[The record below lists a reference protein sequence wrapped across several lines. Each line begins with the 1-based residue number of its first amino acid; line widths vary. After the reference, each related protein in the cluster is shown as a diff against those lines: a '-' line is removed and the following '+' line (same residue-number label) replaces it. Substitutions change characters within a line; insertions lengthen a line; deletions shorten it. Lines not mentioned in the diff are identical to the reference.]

1 MITNAPTIPIVIAG
15 ALTDSFNPC
24 AWSAMIFLITT
35 LTSIKA
41 SNNRLLKTG
50 LTYILTIFVSYLLIG
65 FGLFSFLNYIQGWA
79 NIIYGVL
86 AAIIFIFALIELKDV
101 IWYGKWFS
109 LQIPKNQWG
118 RIESLMKKAT
128 IPATITVALLISIL
142 EFGCTGGVY
151 IPIIA
156 MLASKEQQLL
166 AYIYLVIYNMIF
178 VLPLGIILV
187 LFTNGFAV
195 NKIEQFRQKHRKLM
209 RLISGLVMI
218 ALAIV
223 MILQIQ

>member
-1 MITNAPTIPIVIAG
+1 
-15 ALTDSFNPC
+15 
-24 AWSAMIFLITT
+24 
-35 LTSIKA
+35 
-41 SNNRLLKTG
+41 
-50 LTYILTIFVSYLLIG
+50 
-65 FGLFSFLNYIQGWA
+65 
-79 NIIYGVL
+79 
-86 AAIIFIFALIELKDV
+86 
-101 IWYGKWFS
+101 
-109 LQIPKNQWG
+109 
-118 RIESLMKKAT
+118 MKKAT